1 MEGSTASTR
10 SVRVTLAALA
20 AAAVAAATADH
31 TAAAATCSA
40 RPAVDAFVIA
50 FNRGDLGAVDDLFAR
65 EGEGWV
71 WYFANDRA
79 GQPPRRCRRASRHPC
94 AATSRTGSAGTRRS
108 GCSASTRE
116 ATATSRS
123 CSGGAPTTCGPSSG
137 SARGGSPAAP
147 ASSASGG
154 SAARRRQPTFG
165 PCPRSLLPVARA
177 DVPAATAA
185 VLRFVRRVYSELAPS
200 LDVEGARVTGAGP
213 AVGNALGYTAR
224 VRCGRACS
232 GGRSSSPS
240 ASRACGRGIRPAPPP
255 STSRARAPAGSS
267 GVSSAD
273 RAQAPAA
280 EPSSSSSIAVAS
292 SSGLKPNGPT
302 SPWKATRPSRPIR

>member
-10 SVRVTLAALA
+10 SMRVTLAALA
-20 AAAVAAATADH
+20 AAAVAAATGDH

-79 GQPPRRCRRASRHPC
+79 GRRLGAAAARRDTLRGYFANRIRRHETFRLLRFDEGGDGNFTFLLRRRADDLR
-94 AATSRTGSAGTRRS
+94 AVERVGKGWV
-108 GCSASTRE
+108 
-116 ATATSRS
+116 S
-123 CSGGAPTTCGPSSG
+123 CSTGKLGVWGIGGAP
-137 SARGGSPAAP
+137 AP
-147 ASSASGG
+147 A
-154 SAARRRQPTFG
+154 TFG

-213 AVGNALGYTAR
+213 AVGNALGYNAR
-224 VRCGRACS
+224 VRCGRDVQRRTIVVAV
-232 GGRSSSPS
+232 RFPRV
-240 ASRACGRGIRPAPPP
+240 RAGD
-255 STSRARAPAGSS
+255 PAGAAAFYVSRTRS
-267 GVSSAD
+267 GWLVW
-273 RAQAPAA
+273 RL
-280 EPSSSSSIAVAS
+280 V
-292 SSGLKPNGPT
+292 
-302 SPWKATRPSRPIR
+302 R